1 MLAPGGRLV
10 IVVPNRRGVWAR
22 FEHTPFGNGRP
33 FSRGQLT
40 SLLREANFTPG
51 GVGRRPVFP
60 AVAPALH
67 AQAAS
72 AARTY
77 RAAVL
82 ADVLRRDRRRGAE
95 AALSGHAGHPARLAP
110 GVRAGAFAARRH
122 AGGAGSVL
130 SLAAWVGTAA
140 ATVAAALAGP
150 QVDVALVLAVDVSD
164 SMDAGE
170 LAVQRA
176 GYVAALSHPDFLAR
190 AWARGRTGR
199 VALTYFE
206 WAGGVRR
213 ESGGRLE
220 HHRRARECRPLCR
233 EAGGA
238 AVPDLPQHVHFE
250 RAGLRPAAS
259 RRQRGDRRSAGDRH
273 LGRRTEQFR
282 PAGDLPYA
290 TGCSEPASRSTGCR
304 S

>member
-1 MLAPGGRLV
+1 MCWNVPAGG
-10 IVVPNRRGVWAR
+10 
-22 FEHTPFGNGRP
+22 
-33 FSRGQLT
+33 
-40 SLLREANFTPG
+40 
-51 GVGRRPVFP
+51 
-60 AVAPALH
+60 
-67 AQAAS
+67 
-72 AARTY
+72 
-77 RAAVL
+77 L
-82 ADVLRRDRRRGAE
+82 ADLFRRHRRRGAE
-95 AALSGHAGHPARLAP
+95 AALSGRAGRPARLAP
-110 GVRAGAFAARRH
+110 RLRAGAVAARRD

-176 GYVAALSHPDFLAR
+176 GYVAALSHPDFLR
-190 AWARGRTGR
+190 AVSEGESCRAT
-199 VALTYFE
+199 LTYFE

-213 ESGGRLE
+213 ELCGRLE
-220 HHRRARECRPLCR
+220 HHRRARECRPLRR

-282 PAGDLPYA
+282 PAGACRTRPGA
-290 TGCSEPASRSTGCR
+290 REPASRSTGCR
-304 S
+304 SVSAPRRPSRRLTATMRPA